1 MTESDLDMYAAVPY
15 DAPNNQVAFY
25 KRRDQFVQMDDPM
38 LFVMAACHSL
48 TFINNQLCGDPME
61 LKMFNALG
69 WYLGEPPIMSN
80 QDGVGMHMPFST
92 VVQDN
97 QEMPTIEVGI
107 VRTLPFIAQL
117 QCMSTVI
124 IVRKSRNTTN
134 EGKLMALTKGAPE
147 KIASISK
154 PETGKKAFSK
164 FLAILNVKVKI
175 TIIAYKRLLKH

>member
-1 MTESDLDMYAAVPY
+1 VYVRIFNNYLTMAFLQTGTMTEGDLDMYATVPC
-15 DAPNNQVAFY
+15 DAPNNRTAFC
-25 KRRDQFVQMDDPM
+25 KTKEQFMDMDDPM

-69 WYLGEPPIMSN
+69 WYLGEPPNMPN
-80 QDGVGMHMPFST
+80 QDGVGMDMPFST
-92 VVQDN
+92 IIQDN

-107 VRTLPFIAQL
+107 VRPFPFIAQL
-117 QCMSTVI
+117 QCMSSVI
-124 IVRKSRNTTN
+124 MVRKSRNTTN

-154 PETGKKAFSK
+154 PETGKSK
-164 FLAILNVKVKI
+164 
-175 TIIAYKRLLKH
+175 